1 MCVGDPVR
9 NLLQDVLKLP
19 VQDRAEIAAELL
31 RSLDADEA
39 KLSPEE
45 VERLWADEITRRA
58 QRALSGESVGRDA
71 TEVLAA
77 LDAKLR
83 AR

>member
-1 MCVGDPVR
+1 MSDPVR
-9 NLLQDVLKLP
+9 NLLEDALKLSA
-19 VQDRAEIAAELL
+19 QDRAEIATELL
-31 RSLDADEA
+31 RSLDDDEA

-58 QRALSGESVGRDA
+58 HRTLSGASVGRDA
-71 TEVLAA
+71 AEVLAA